1 MDMDKTL
8 LRDLSDVTDLYER
21 KLCSMGIVAIKLRLG
36 VQASRVTSPDLASA
50 LVVLAEQAEAAD
62 ERQVTWLEGMT
73 LIDRMRAL
81 LSSPPVAAPVLA
93 LVSEIEVLPSNL
105 ADAAEEVDAIA
116 PDIEA
121 DAATA
126 TETEQAGAEVEA
138 VLARTKSG
146 DGLRSL

>member
-1 MDMDKTL
+1 
-8 LRDLSDVTDLYER
+8 
-21 KLCSMGIVAIKLRLG
+21 
-36 VQASRVTSPDLASA
+36 
-50 LVVLAEQAEAAD
+50 
-62 ERQVTWLEGMT
+62 
-73 LIDRMRAL
+73 MRAL